1 MTTLPL
7 LDHPIVLAAAI
18 EARDEIAYHALP
30 DAEIDWSA
38 LRDWF
43 ARRLCDLSLTASR
56 DWWVRWGAKQEIA
69 RCVAGWHKNASDLLP
84 YDSIEKWIA
93 DDHRD
98 IRAKWNT
105 LREYPIDLA
114 AAVMAALETT

>member
-56 DWWVRWGAKQEIA
+56 DWWVR
-69 RCVAGWHKNASDLLP
+69 HLDLSLF
-84 YDSIEKWIA
+84 
-93 DDHRD
+93 DDCALRD
-98 IRAKWNT
+98 NPTA
-105 LREYPIDLA
+105 LA
-114 AAVMAALETT
+114 AAVMAALETM